1 MPNQPT
7 RDRVQMRKSASKF
20 PEYFFRLGD
29 VEPANVFQFGAPGNL
44 FGLCFGKKSEHQRL
58 RKRPGLRT
66 KIANILHFD
75 AALLLDFA
83 KDSFFEFLSG
93 FYEAGQGRVHS
104 LRPGSLASE

>member
-1 MPNQPT
+1 
-7 RDRVQMRKSASKF
+7 MRESACESS
-20 PEYFFRLGD
+20 ERLFRLGD
-29 VEPANVFQFGAPGNL
+29 VEPANVFQLGAPGNL

-58 RKRPGLRT
+58 RERPGLRAE
-66 KIANILHFD
+66 IANILHFD